1 MKFSESPFYQQK
13 LAETL
18 HHPDTGEVLICVNRK
33 LTKQMV
39 MRAKD
44 AGVVIT
50 RGMLH
55 NRRKKYLQREVPSN
69 AEKVANRERQLENSK
84 ARLAAQRSELA
95 ELIADDDEV
104 IPYDLL
110 NE

>member
-1 MKFSESPFYQQK
+1 MKFNESPFYQQK

-18 HHPDTGEVLICVNRK
+18 RHPETGEVLIYANREFTKK
-33 LTKQMV
+33 LV
-39 MRAKD
+39 MEAKD

-55 NRRKKYLQREVPSN
+55 NRRKKYLQREVLSN
-69 AEKVANRERQLENSK
+69 TEKIAIRERHLENAK

-95 ELIADDDEV
+95 ELIEDDDEV
-104 IPYDLL
+104 IPYSLL
-110 NE
+110 SD